1 MKILFSTKN
10 KYKNEEKKLKTSI
23 KIRIFYWRKTW
34 RGNTKKTKLYEKCF
48 SWIIGQYYIK
58 DRSLHKHIMI
68 MKWSVCVDSQFI
80 GNSKKW
86 LIRTKDKWI
95 KHEIHKNDRNWN
107 IHGALTRTSGKNNI
121 FWLTTLVS
129 NVHIFW
135 AVLLFFII
143 TLARDDFPEQTAN
156 SAQTQVWLPKNAWF
170 GCNLITFSV
179 VPVVM
184 LTEFYIIQ
192 GLLAFVLFV
201 WSAIKTHTK
210 KNKRAVLYC
219 VVLCSVHVSVK
230 LFSNDINEIYV
241 TDELGCGHCS
251 SLKE

>member
-1 MKILFSTKN
+1 MVQRQIYNENLILN
-10 KYKNEEKKLKTSI
+10 KEQVQKRGEKTENFNQNSNILLEKDVE
-23 KIRIFYWRKTW
+23 RKH
-34 RGNTKKTKLYEKCF
+34 KKTKLFEKCF

-107 IHGALTRTSGKNNI
+107 IHGALTPTSGKNNI

-210 KNKRAVLYC
+210 KKTSCAVLCC
-219 VVLCSVHVSVK
+219 VVQRPC
-230 LFSNDINEIYV
+230 
-241 TDELGCGHCS
+241 
-251 SLKE
+251 